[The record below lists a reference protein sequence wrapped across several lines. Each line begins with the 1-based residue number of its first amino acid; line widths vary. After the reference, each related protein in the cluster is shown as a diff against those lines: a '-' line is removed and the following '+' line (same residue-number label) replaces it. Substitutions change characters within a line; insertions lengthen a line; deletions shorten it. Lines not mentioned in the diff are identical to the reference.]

1 MKYVMRRPAVAV
13 EKPDCVS
20 AVLLVVYGKRLS
32 VQNRQSKSLTAEGE
46 VAAAPRT
53 GATAY
58 QGRGLISTPPAPCR
72 AIDEGVGKAPLCY
85 PPRFQA
91 ASESDLPPPDPRQ
104 SLAAGGFGMAGQRRL
119 PPKLMFKSSTSSS
132 SNSAEMYLGP
142 NLCQV
147 SKTKLRVPSQRIH
160 SKIGK
165 GPQFRLTKDTINTS
179 SQHRPQQDQR
189 HNLAKS
195 PGIL

>member
-32 VQNRQSKSLTAEGE
+32 VQHRQSKSLTAEGE

-53 GATAY
+53 GAAAY

-91 ASESDLPPPDPRQ
+91 ASESDLPPQIQGSR
-104 SLAAGGFGMAGQRRL
+104 
-119 PPKLMFKSSTSSS
+119 
-132 SNSAEMYLGP
+132 
-142 NLCQV
+142 
-147 SKTKLRVPSQRIH
+147 
-160 SKIGK
+160 
-165 GPQFRLTKDTINTS
+165 
-179 SQHRPQQDQR
+179 
-189 HNLAKS
+189 
-195 PGIL
+195 